1 LLSQLFLPRFLD
13 IYPLQS
19 DYPFL
24 CALSSAPYGFFP
36 HGLSCTYDFDPSL
49 FFLIFFC
56 VSFLLL
62 RFLTAYGG

>member
-24 CALSSAPYGFFP
+24 CALPCAPYGSFP
-36 HGLSCTYDFDPSL
+36 HGLSCTYPFDPS
-49 FFLIFFC
+49 FFFSHFFAFH
-56 VSFLLL
+56 SFCSV
-62 RFLTAYGG
+62 F